1 MVEKRQLLLKEVILE
16 NFMSYEYA
24 RIPLKSGLNM
34 ICGPNGSGKSAILLA
49 ISVALGQTYTERSR
63 KLSGLIRWGKD
74 LGRVTLIF
82 DNAKINGKRP
92 CTRYDSDA
100 LRISRVLQKD
110 GTYWFEVN
118 FHTVTKAEIIA
129 LLTEQGINPNNM
141 LLIMHQNMMHQF
153 GVTTPPE
160 KLKLMEDA
168 VGLGEYREEVV
179 EAQNKLTQLLSE
191 EDSVTTLLDNAE
203 ETLEHWKTEYDR
215 YLRRKELLRR
225 KHELERE
232 HAWANVVKIESEVES
247 WMEKVETSKEH
258 LKKLLS
264 EVENTT
270 LNVENTNSELKD
282 LRYDKSKLYHSLIEK
297 ERRMERES
305 AIESESMRHLNKIVE
320 LKNRLLEF
328 LKEYPIISG
337 EESQR
342 SISSL
347 IQELT
352 DTLEEEENFLTQKLK
367 QAKKLVAEAEHE
379 IKSTRVMLNEI
390 DGKIEENME
399 GHIRNRVKLAVFQ
412 YRVKELQSELSYT
425 ERKLSSTEKELDG
438 YLLVAEEYEPRF
450 KTDRI
455 PMEVSDEIK
464 VVNAHLGSLGEISE
478 EVGTMYTHYSS
489 IYGEL
494 KEKAV
499 VLSENRKKTFD
510 EVEARKSVWENLIE
524 SLLTQV
530 IPTYQQLLSKMD
542 AIGTV
547 RLVDAEDI
555 EEAGLELTVGF
566 KGAEP
571 AILNNMTQS
580 GGERSVSVM
589 AFLIALQQHVISSF
603 RAVDE
608 FDVHMDPRNREV
620 MSHILLN
627 EIRGRENAQYISIT
641 PGQIIE
647 VDESVHVITV
657 QNVKGR
663 SEVNLLVR

>member
-1 MVEKRQLLLKEVILE
+1 VEKRQLLLKEVILE

-24 RIPLKSGLNM
+24 RIPLKSGLNL

-74 LGRVTLIF
+74 LGRVTLVF
-82 DNAKINGKRP
+82 DNTKINGKRP

-100 LRISRVLQKD
+100 LRISRVLRKD
-110 GTYWFEVN
+110 GTYWFEIN
-118 FHTVTKAEIIA
+118 YHTVTKAEIIA

-153 GVTTPPE
+153 GVTTPSE

-168 VGLGEYREEVV
+168 VGLGEYRQEVI

-225 KHELERE
+225 KQELERE
-232 HAWANVVKIESEVES
+232 YAWANVAKMENEVES
-247 WMEKVETSKEH
+247 WMEKLETSKEH
-258 LKKLLS
+258 LKKLHS

-270 LNVENTNSELKD
+270 LNVGDTDSELKD

-297 ERRMERES
+297 ERRMEREQ
-305 AIESESMRHLNKIVE
+305 AIESESGRHLNKIVE
-320 LKNRLLEF
+320 LKNRLLDF
-328 LKEYPIISG
+328 LKEYPLILS
-337 EESQR
+337 EESQK
-342 SISSL
+342 SVSTL

-352 DTLEEEENFLTQKLK
+352 ETLEEEESLLTHKLE
-367 QAKKLVAEAEHE
+367 QAKKLVSEAENE
-379 IKSTRVMLNEI
+379 IKSTRGMLNEI
-390 DGKIEENME
+390 DRKIEENME
-399 GHIRNRVKLAVFQ
+399 GHIKNRVKLAVLQ

-425 ERKLSSTEKELDG
+425 ERKLSSTNKELDE
-438 YLLVAEEYEPRF
+438 YLLLAEEHEPRL
-450 KTDRI
+450 KTDRTPLEI
-455 PMEVSDEIK
+455 SDEIK
-464 VVNAHLGSLGEISE
+464 VVNAHLGSLGEVSE
-478 EVGTMYTHYSS
+478 EVETMYSHYSS
-489 IYGEL
+489 IYDEL

-499 VLSENRKKTFD
+499 VLAENRKKTFD
-510 EVEARKSVWENLIE
+510 EVEERKIVWENLIN
-524 SLLTQV
+524 SLLTEV

-542 AIGTV
+542 ATGDV
-547 RLVDAEDI
+547 RLIDAEDI

-571 AILNNMTQS
+571 AVLNNMTQS

-620 MSHILLN
+620 MSNILLT
-627 EIRGRENAQYISIT
+627 EIKGSESAQYISIT
-641 PGQIIE
+641 PGQIVE

-663 SEVNLLVR
+663 SEVNLLVKD